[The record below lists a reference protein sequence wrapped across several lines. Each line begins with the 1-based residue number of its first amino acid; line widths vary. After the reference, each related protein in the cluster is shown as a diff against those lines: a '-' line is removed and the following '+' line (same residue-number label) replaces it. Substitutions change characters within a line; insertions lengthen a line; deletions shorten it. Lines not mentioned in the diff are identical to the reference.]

1 MKGAPARSVWG
12 TVTRPRGVLLAPVLA
27 GVAACATTPNA
38 APADRPSVQAPR
50 EDVLRR
56 CGRRTTPSGTTT
68 FVRTPGVDVLR
79 PRCADVRSCL
89 LGQVTAAETSQP
101 LSRAAVFLEREG
113 TDDDR
118 PIRLQTLTDDQGVFT
133 LVDVPTG
140 HYRIAVYTD
149 ARRCEAY
156 GLELGM
162 PGTTMVPVR
171 LPPG

>member
-1 MKGAPARSVWG
+1 MRVGMQAIGALG
-12 TVTRPRGVLLAPVLA
+12 LAV
-27 GVAACATTPNA
+27 VASSACAA
-38 APADRPSVQAPR
+38 APIAAGQERTAEPTPR
-50 EDVLRR
+50 DDVLRR
-56 CGRRTTPSGTTT
+56 CGRRTTPSSTVA

-101 LSRAAVFLEREG
+101 LSRAAVFLEREDTG
-113 TDDDR
+113 DDR
-118 PIRLQTLTDDQGVFT
+118 PVRLQTLTDDQGVFT
-133 LVDVPTG
+133 LVDVPSG